1 MSKKLTKFRLL
12 LEKYPYGII
21 CYLQT
26 YLINKIYKYSCIKEQ
41 FKRNTAKVSRAH
53 DRFI

>member
-26 YLINKIYKYSCIKEQ
+26 YQTNKIYKYSCIKEQ
-41 FKRNTAKVSRAH
+41 
-53 DRFI
+53 I